1 MDYLPEEKEHG
12 ITITTAVTRCPWKDH
27 LIQVVDTPG
36 HVDFTIEVERS
47 MRVLDGAVI
56 VMDGVRGVEPQTETV
71 WRQANKVSIPRVI
84 FINKMDKPGADFEQ
98 AMETVRDRLKGNP
111 VPVCYPLEDCS
122 VINLVDETH
131 ITFSGEKGET
141 VTIGEIPAQY
151 EELVMEQREIMVMMA
166 AEQDEELEELV
177 LMEEPYTNEQV
188 WSAFAKGT
196 LEGTIQPT
204 FAGSALKNWGVQA
217 LLDGVLKIL
226 PRSTVSSC
234 LSCQATRW

>member
-1 MDYLPEEKEHG
+1 
-12 ITITTAVTRCPWKDH
+12 
-27 LIQVVDTPG
+27 
-36 HVDFTIEVERS
+36 
-47 MRVLDGAVI
+47 
-56 VMDGVRGVEPQTETV
+56 
-71 WRQANKVSIPRVI
+71 
-84 FINKMDKPGADFEQ
+84 MDKPGADFEQ

-188 WSAFAKGT
+188 WAALAKGT

-204 FAGSALKNWGVQA
+204 FCRFSIEELWSTSLTRWRVENFT
-217 LLDGVLKIL
+217 
-226 PRSTVSSC
+226 RSTVSSC